1 MKGLIQKIFK
11 FFGYQIV
18 NIDTLLNMSLS
29 SEEII
34 KKLCDQKSDL
44 VIFDVGA
51 HIGQSAKKYRKI
63 FDKAEIFSFEPH
75 LDSYKTLSSL
85 KIDKFRAY
93 NFGFSNIKSQ
103 ENFSV
108 NLKSGTNSLLPFSV
122 DNVWGF
128 EPSDSLETTVCN
140 FDTID
145 NFCNINNIE
154 SIDFMKIDVQ
164 GSEYLVLSG
173 AKETLLTKKIK
184 VIQLEVII
192 GDTYKGQ
199 KSIGFYMNFLEKY
212 GYKLKNFSDL
222 VIRDG
227 VLIQTDLFFTG

>member
-18 NIDTLLNMSLS
+18 NIDTLLNVTLS
-29 SEEII
+29 SDEII

-44 VIFDVGA
+44 VIFDIGA

-63 FDKAEIFSFEPH
+63 FEIAEIFSFEPYFK
-75 LDSYKTLSSL
+75 SYETLSSI
-85 KIDKFRAY
+85 KIDRFRAY

-103 ENFSV
+103 EKFLV
-108 NLKSGTNSLLPFSV
+108 NLRSGTNSLLPFSK

-128 EPSDSLETTVCN
+128 KPSDSLATIVCD

-145 NFCNINNIE
+145 NFCKTNNIE
-154 SIDFMKIDVQ
+154 LIDFIKIDVQ

-173 AKETLLTKKIK
+173 AKETLLNKKIK
-184 VIQLEVII
+184 VIQFEVII

-199 KSIGFYMNFLEKY
+199 KSIGFYINFLEKY
-212 GYKLKNFSDL
+212 GYKLKNFSDVVL
-222 VIRDG
+222 RDG
-227 VLIQTDLFFTG
+227 VLIQTDLFFTR